1 MKKNNFIKNLT
12 INNILIYLIL
22 AFFSFF
28 FNFWVSNNGVSPID
42 TFLHY
47 DSGYKILKG
56 ELPVRD
62 YWVIHGI
69 TLDYIQSIFFYLFGT
84 NWISY
89 ISHSSL
95 FNCILTLLIFNFI
108 KNLKIDILYA
118 FILAIC
124 FSILAYPISGVPF
137 IDHHSTFFS
146 IIAFLFFYYAFQGS
160 NDNYFLF
167 IPLIFALAF
176 LSKPVPAAYFL
187 ILFFSLI
194 IIYVY
199 YIKNYKI
206 FYKLFLGIFL
216 TLLFLI
222 FFLKAQDISLKLF
235 LDQLIFYPISIGN
248 QRFDVLI
255 SAFEN
260 RIFNFKFLIIP
271 LLFLF
276 YLFLKN
282 KNYLKFSNRD
292 FSIFFVITIFN
303 IIMIFHQL
311 LTKNQ
316 NFIFFLIPI
325 NVALIIYLLNKI
337 NFKYEKFLNF
347 LFLVFTIALTFKYNQ
362 RFNYERKFHDLQNV
376 NLGNYSKATE
386 IDKTLYPLK
395 WQSNVFSNSKEE
407 IKLINNLIS
416 IINKSENNIL
426 LISNYNF
433 LDAIIKKKLYLIVKN
448 YDNVTIPPKKNQY
461 FSKFKNYFNK
471 KIIDKEISEIII
483 FIPNRDFNKEIKSN
497 FNDLLGKDCFKL
509 KSFDPA
515 INSLRLKDC

>member
-1 MKKNNFIKNLT
+1 MKKINFIKNVE
-12 INNILIYLIL
+12 INNIFIYLIL

-28 FNFWVSNNGVSPID
+28 FNFWVSNNGVFPID

-47 DSGYKILKG
+47 DSGYKILNG
-56 ELPVRD
+56 EVPVRD

-69 TLDYIQSIFFYLFGT
+69 TLDYIQSIFFYFLGT

-95 FNCILTLLIFNFI
+95 FNCILTLLIFNFF
-108 KNLKIDILYA
+108 KSLKIDIFLA
-118 FILAIC
+118 FLLAVC

-146 IIAFLFFYYAFQGS
+146 IIAFLFFYYSIQDS

-176 LSKPVPAAYFL
+176 LSKPVPAVYFS
-187 ILFFSLI
+187 ILFFTLLI
-194 IIYVY
+194 IYIYY
-199 YIKNYKI
+199 EKNYKI
-206 FYKLFLGIFL
+206 FYKLLLGIFF
-216 TLLFLI
+216 TLLLFI
-222 FFLKAQDISLKLF
+222 IFLKVQDISLKLF
-235 LDQLIFYPISIGN
+235 LDQLIFYPISIGSE
-248 QRFDVLI
+248 RFDVLI
-255 SAFEN
+255 RAFEN
-260 RIFNFKFLIIP
+260 RISNFKFLIIP
-271 LLFLF
+271 LIFLF
-276 YLFLKN
+276 FLFLKN
-282 KNYLKFSNRD
+282 KNYQKFSKRN

-325 NVALIIYLLNKI
+325 NVALIIYFLSKMNLNHK
-337 NFKYEKFLNF
+337 KFLNI

-362 RFNYERKFHDLQNV
+362 RFNFERKFHDLQNV
-376 NLGNYSKATE
+376 NLSNYSKAIE

-395 WQSNVFSNSKEE
+395 WKSNVFSNSEEE

-433 LDAIIKKKLYLIVKN
+433 LDAITKKKIYLIVKN

-461 FSKFKNYFNK
+461 FSEFKDYFNK
-471 KIIDKEISEIII
+471 KIIDKEIKEIII
-483 FIPNRDFNKEIKSN
+483 FLPNREFDKEIQSN
-497 FNDLLGKDCFKL
+497 FNDLLGNDCFEY

-515 INSLRLKDC
+515 ISSLRLKDC